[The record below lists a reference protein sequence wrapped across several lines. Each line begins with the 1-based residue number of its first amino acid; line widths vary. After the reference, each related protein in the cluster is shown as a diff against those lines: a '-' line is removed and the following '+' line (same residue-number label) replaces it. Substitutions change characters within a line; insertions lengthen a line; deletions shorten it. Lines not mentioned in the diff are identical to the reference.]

1 MPFLLPAGCHNSYS
15 SISSDISCFF
25 LQKDTAAPEIIKS
38 RCMFFIIFSNGDGRG
53 KEWLAKNLLMEQ
65 KKPGENAD
73 IGKYWLNFYADNSTD
88 FSVITGR

>member
-1 MPFLLPAGCHNSYS
+1 
-15 SISSDISCFF
+15 
-25 LQKDTAAPEIIKS
+25 
-38 RCMFFIIFSNGDGRG
+38 MFFIIFSNGDGRG

-88 FSVITGR
+88 FSVKTGR